1 MSIGKAISMEDAIRK
16 LMVVSEALEQY
27 EDVESMSL
35 SMLVSDCIDY
45 LREKQLE
52 KKWYTG
58 TPTEEG
64 WYLVAYE
71 CVYECR
77 NKGKLE
83 YHTIHIFADELGY
96 KDIRGRAS
104 DDVWKAVAWQKI
116 EPYKEEEDGQNS

>member
-16 LMVVSEALEQY
+16 LVVVSEALEQY

-52 KKWYTG
+52 KKWHTG

-64 WYLVAYE
+64 WYVLLTSETIPYSVAYWQNE
-71 CVYECR
+71 WL
-77 NKGKLE
+77 GKE
-83 YHTIHIFADELGY
+83 WTIRDSI
-96 KDIRGRAS
+96 
-104 DDVWKAVAWQKI
+104 VVAWMPI
-116 EPYKEEEDGQNS
+116 TPFEASKEK